1 MNTLS
6 INEKIAE
13 AIDMIVAQRLQN
25 QGLDS
30 TRIGTITEVVQSSS
44 GSYKASIDGVEYP
57 VYTVYTNNV
66 YHKGDKVYI
75 KIPQNDLTLKKFIEG
90 LAEDVEHNS
99 IPVYYEEGFPKFLFQ
114 GNVGLKSSIEDKE
127 DEIWSIEEGT
137 KQIELT
143 EIDKTNFTTLFD
155 AFLKNNNGYDNIKFS
170 AKIKTKFTDAKPND
184 FSNYGLKFYFKEKE
198 KTEEEEEIEEQNEPG
213 EKIIELSLKDYTSDP
228 WGYRVSHYT
237 EYYRISREDIPKDY
251 RLSKISIFQSSLFE
265 DEKEQGDNILFKDIA
280 IIFEKQIETEQ
291 QEENFSVNLQSEQ
304 KWVNDIKSY
313 DVFYPT
319 NDNIITISPQ
329 LLDLNNKDIT
339 EETIYKYYWY
349 KKIYPDEKKYTNKKD
364 ILKNTGWEQ
373 LEIIDPK
380 IEDEE
385 KISLLSKFENEIKQA
400 KRDFKKDA
408 VALQKAL
415 DQIWDKYRLTA
426 NGIKI
431 KNDSKHPWCQY
442 KLIVREEK
450 DTKSKKVV
458 ATKEFEIWNSTTEQK
473 PEYEINTKLQ
483 KNSETNEFKF
493 TLSIN
498 KCYFFNLKLK
508 IYDKEGKLLK
518 SKNEKGKSENIIIDD
533 IEQDK
538 FLYEYEGY
546 VFYQDG
552 DEKIYISYL
561 KSDLIPYPDTTTS
574 E

>member
-57 VYTVYTNNV
+57 VYTVYANNV

-90 LAEDVEHNS
+90 LAEDVEYNS
-99 IPVYYEEGFPKFLFQ
+99 TPVYYEEGSPKFLFQ
-114 GNVGLKSSIEDKE
+114 GNVGLTSSIIDKE
-127 DEIWSIEEGT
+127 EEIWSIEEDT
-137 KQIELT
+137 DQIKLT
-143 EIDKTNFTTLFD
+143 EIDKTNFIALFD

-184 FSNYGLKFYFKEKE
+184 FSNYGLKFYFKEKK
-198 KTEEEEEIEEQNEPG
+198 KTEEQSEFG

-228 WGYRVSHYT
+228 WGYRASHYT
-237 EYYRISREDIPKDY
+237 EYHRISREDIPEDY
-251 RLSKISIFQSSLFE
+251 QLNKISKFQSSLFE
-265 DEKEQGDNILFKDIA
+265 DESEQGKNILFKDIS
-280 IIFEKQIETEQ
+280 IIFEKQVETEQ
-291 QEENFSVNLQSEQ
+291 EEENFSVNLQSEQ
-304 KWVNDIKSY
+304 KWVSDITSY
-313 DVFYPT
+313 DVFYPI

-349 KKIYPDEKKYTNKKD
+349 KKMYPDEKKYTSKKD
-364 ILKNTGWEQ
+364 ILKNTGWKQ
-373 LEIIDPK
+373 LETIDPEIK
-380 IEDEE
+380 DEE
-385 KISLLSKFENEIKQA
+385 EVSILSKFENEIKQA

-415 DQIWDKYRLTA
+415 DQIWDKYGLTA

-431 KNDSKHPWCQY
+431 NNDSKHPWCQY
-442 KLIVREEK
+442 KLIIREEK

-458 ATKEFEIWNSTTEQK
+458 ATKEFEIWNSTTDTK
-473 PEYEINTKLQ
+473 PNYEIETNLEK
-483 KNSETNEFKF
+483 KSETEFKF
-493 TLSIN
+493 TLGFTAEDY
-498 KCYFFNLKLK
+498 YFFNLKLK

-518 SKNEKGKSENIIIDD
+518 SKSEKGESENIIIDD
-533 IEQDK
+533 IEQDN

-546 VFYQDG
+546 IFQEEE

-561 KSDLIPYPDTTTS
+561 KSDLIPYPDTTAS